1 MKNHV
6 TYKNKYTIAILVA
19 LSFLLKKKNRGID
32 IINKKKF
39 INVGILIKD
48 DEIWNEYKI
57 IPIITK

>member
-19 LSFLLKKKNRGID
+19 LSFLLKIKNKGID

-57 IPIITK
+57 IPIMTK